1 MVYGMENQK
10 ARQIG
15 AQSIKFCRSVFIH
28 SSAAV
33 GGSKEQKGPLGGW
46 FDMIAED
53 DKLGAKTWEEAESSF
68 QKNAIRLAL
77 EKGGLQEADIRY
89 LLSGD
94 LLGQSMASCFGSASC
109 QIPIFGLYGACST
122 CGESLCLGSIL
133 IDGGYADK
141 AVCVTSS
148 HFASAEKEF
157 RFPLDYGS
165 QRPLSANRTVTAS
178 GAFIL
183 SDRQTPGCRARI
195 TAITPG
201 KVVDYGLKDSMNMGA
216 CMAPAAADTIYQN
229 FTDFSCGPEDYDR
242 IITGDLGVVGQ
253 TALIHLLK
261 EKGYD
266 ISKVHMD
273 CGIEI
278 YGRSGAAYEEP
289 IRTDNRNNTVEKA
302 ADQKAASYQGSERSN
317 IKQDVKDVN
326 GSACGQDTHAGGS
339 GCGCSAAVLSTLIL
353 RNIEDKQW
361 KKILFVPTGALLSK
375 TSFNEGNTVPG
386 VAHAVVLEA
395 V

>member
-1 MVYGMENQK
+1 MENHK

-15 AQSIKFCRSVFIH
+15 KQSIGFDRSVFIH

-33 GGSKEQKGPLGGW
+33 GGSKEQKGPLGAW
-46 FDMIAED
+46 FDLIAD
-53 DKLGAKTWEEAESSF
+53 DDLLGAKSWEEAESSF

-77 EKGGLQEADIRY
+77 EKGGLQEKDIRY

-109 QIPIFGLYGACST
+109 QIPMFGLYGACST

-133 IDGGYADK
+133 IDGGFADK
-141 AVCVTSS
+141 TVCVTSS

-165 QRPLSANRTVTAS
+165 QRPLSATRTVTAS
-178 GAFIL
+178 GAFVL
-183 SDRQTPGCRARI
+183 SDKQSLGCRARI

-216 CMAPAAADTIYQN
+216 CMAPAAADTIYQH
-229 FTDFSCGPEDYDR
+229 FIDFSSGPEDYDR

-253 TALIHLLK
+253 TALLHLLK
-261 EKGYD
+261 QKGYD
-266 ISKVHMD
+266 ISRVHMD

-289 IRTDNRNNTVEKA
+289 IRTDNGNITVEKDA
-302 ADQKAASYQGSERSN
+302 NQKAASYHGSERSS
-317 IKQDVKDVN
+317 IKQDAQEIN

-339 GCGCSAAVLSTLIL
+339 GCGCSASVLSTLIL
-353 RNIEDKQW
+353 RNLEDKQW
-361 KKILFVPTGALLSK
+361 KKVLFVPTGALLSK

-395 V
+395 I